1 MIAIC
6 DDVLFIVLPIF
17 VFFYFFISLETAKT
31 QRAKTE
37 SDNPPLPACAQ
48 FILSVQLTHYRF
60 LQEFS
65 RQALIDDGAQS
76 VDCRV
81 RGSAAVRWK

>member
-37 SDNPPLPACAQ
+37 SDNPAPSVRAIHFIRSADALPVPARI
-48 FILSVQLTHYRF
+48 FETST
-60 LQEFS
+60 
-65 RQALIDDGAQS
+65 D
-76 VDCRV
+76 
-81 RGSAAVRWK
+81 

>member
-37 SDNPPLPACAQ
+37 SDNPPPACAQ